1 VTQIIYIDGTISSA
15 SYVDDVDNG
24 TTNSTSHSLSIDIG
38 AEPSAE
44 ESTRLV
50 AVAIHMLSA
59 NGNPV
64 PSITAATIGGISA
77 SWGTTASASRVT
89 GRYSVVWIWAL
100 VPTGTTA
107 TVAITLDYSAIVYF
121 RSFRVVGLIST
132 TPGHN
137 DEDSNVGNIT
147 SLVGNINV
155 VFGGVALAAC
165 SGFGAGTWTISGVT
179 EDYSVSGPWSTDGRI
194 VGGHL
199 DVTADETARAV
210 TITTGSF
217 ATTAISLAVLAFR

>member
-1 VTQIIYIDGTISSA
+1 MTQIVFIDGTISA
-15 SYVDDVDNG
+15 AAYIDDVDSG
-24 TTNSTSHSLSIDIG
+24 ATNSTSHSLSIDTG
-38 AEPSAE
+38 AVPSAE

-50 AVAIHMLSA
+50 AVAIHMLSS

-64 PSITAATIGGISA
+64 PAVSAATIGGVSA
-77 SWGTTASASRVT
+77 SWGTTASASRTT

-100 VPTGTTA
+100 VPTGTSA
-107 TVAITLDYSAIVYF
+107 TVAITLSHSAIVYL
-121 RSFRVVGLIST
+121 RSFRIVGLLST

-147 SLVGNINV
+147 SLVSNINV

-165 SGFGAGTWTISGVT
+165 SGFGVDTWTISGVT
-179 EDYSVSGPWSTDGRI
+179 SDYSVSGPWSTDGRI

-199 DVTADETARAV
+199 DVTADETARAI
-210 TITTGSF
+210 TIGTGSF
-217 ATTAISLAVLAFR
+217 ATTAIALAVLAFR